1 MLHIVTSENADLYRA
16 ELDQAF
22 RLRHKVFVEE
32 KGWTDLGGD
41 DGRETDRF
49 DDGHAVHMLYI
60 ETGRVIGYQRMLPT
74 TRPHLLSDVL
84 PELCE
89 GERPVGQ
96 NIWEWTRYCVEPAH
110 RERGRILS
118 PVANALLSGI
128 VEWGLET
135 STSVDT
141 IVIEMNPLWLL
152 RLVQLHFRVTPLGLP
167 KLIGNEE
174 TLAVTAS
181 FDKRTLAR
189 LQETRT
195 GTTLSVRTKSQGASH
210 AEQKLV
216 T

>member
-1 MLHIVTSENADLYRA
+1 MLRIVTSENTNLHKAD
-16 ELDQAF
+16 LDQAF

-32 KGWTDLGGD
+32 KGWTGLLSS

-49 DDGHAVHMLYI
+49 DDEHAVHMVFL
-60 ETGRVIGYQRMLPT
+60 EAGRVIGYQRLLPT
-74 TRPHLLSDVL
+74 MRPHLLSDVL

-89 GERPVGQ
+89 GERPVGP
-96 NIWEWTRYCVEPAH
+96 NIWEWTRYCVKPEH

-135 STSVDT
+135 GVDT

-167 KLIGNEE
+167 RMIGNEE

-181 FDKRTLAR
+181 FDERTLAR
-189 LQETRT
+189 LREMRRSNMSMTQASLQRETQT
-195 GTTLSVRTKSQGASH
+195 STTSSL
-210 AEQKLV
+210 
-216 T
+216 

>member
-1 MLHIVTSENADLYRA
+1 MLQIVTAENIALYRA
-16 ELDQAF
+16 ALDDAF
-22 RLRHKVFVEE
+22 RLRHQVFVDE
-32 KGWTDLGGD
+32 KGWSDLYCE

-49 DDGHAVHMLYI
+49 DNEHAVHMLYI
-60 ETGRVIGYQRMLPT
+60 EADRVIGYQRMLRT
-74 TRPHLLSDVL
+74 TRPHILSDVL
-84 PELCE
+84 PDLCE
-89 GERPVGQ
+89 GERPVGA

-110 RERGRILS
+110 RERGRMLS
-118 PVANALLSGI
+118 PVANSLLSGI

-135 STSVDT
+135 GVDT

-167 KLIGNEE
+167 RMIGNEE

-195 GTTLSVRTKSQGASH
+195 GTRLSMQAKSQQGASH
-210 AEQKLV
+210 AEHKLAP
-216 T
+216 